1 MKLHA
6 TDGVPIVNCTCPD
19 QNAIKWK
26 DVVNI
31 ILPELRKYPS
41 LDVYTK
47 PGGTVTSSPVIYFMC
62 RLTYHYLPA
71 FLIDTISLL
80 MLRKPR

>member
-1 MKLHA
+1 MKLQA

-19 QNAIKWK
+19 QNAITWK

-31 ILPELRKYPS
+31 ILPQLQKYPS
-41 LDVYTK
+41 LDVYGK
-47 PGGTVTSSPVIYFMC
+47 PGGTVTSSSIIYFMC

-71 FLIDTISLL
+71 FLVDAVSLFL
-80 MLRKPR
+80 CRKPR